1 MTKEY
6 HEFFETKKKGNYK
19 ISEIDKKIES
29 TIKKITGNEV
39 IVSNKEILDRALMWG
54 SLKLYLNDKNFSKIE
69 QEQFILKFG
78 EEKTNKILSL
88 LKISNLDMLDKKVE
102 SAFFEASNLLEDDK
116 NYLIKELEIIK
127 EKSEGENIKKNK
139 ILKKILNYLK

>member
-1 MTKEY
+1 MIKI
-6 HEFFETKKKGNYK
+6 FQKLNKK
-19 ISEIDKKIES
+19 
-29 TIKKITGNEV
+29 
-39 IVSNKEILDRALMWG
+39 
-54 SLKLYLNDKNFSKIE
+54 
-69 QEQFILKFG
+69 QFILKFG

-127 EKSEGENIKKNK
+127 KKIRGENIKKI
-139 ILKKILNYLK
+139 IL

>member
-1 MTKEY
+1 
-6 HEFFETKKKGNYK
+6 
-19 ISEIDKKIES
+19 
-29 TIKKITGNEV
+29 
-39 IVSNKEILDRALMWG
+39 MWG

-69 QEQFILKFG
+69 QKQFLLKFG

-102 SAFFEASNLLEDDK
+102 TAFLEASNLLEDDK

-127 EKSEGENIKKNK
+127 EKSEEK
-139 ILKKILNYLK
+139 ILKKIIL